1 MAENAATVAHRRH
14 ERSSNQRSIKRLLE
28 QQATEIVRVTE
39 AEKNDSRQICFYN
52 QIQGTQQSTSSE
64 TPNRMFKLKMERIAK
79 GPEYESTE
87 AARQKSDKQSASTE
101 FLGHVPNFPL
111 TAVQDGALTYM
122 PLQNMQVNDTHSC
135 SSPYQQLYSANTV
148 KSTATR
154 TGKQPLYT
162 HSLFQKSTD
171 LSAAQ
176 HAALRSCG
184 DPSVKLKLEGA
195 KDLLRRIP
203 RRWQG
208 TKYDSKCTSSNEQ
221 YLDRNLASGTLE
233 CAADVCLSPAHEP
246 MRKQTNDAAVTTEKH
261 YPFMT
266 TNAKQIGSNE
276 SSSKLYVEVTQ
287 SPDAKASEEYRG
299 ISDTKKG
306 RSRFEDVQ
314 DLRNLDLQMDVS
326 DYENDDEAPLAP
338 MPVVIRAHA
347 VPRIDLIGVQNTQ
360 QHLAGLHIRSR
371 NRNTEQA
378 TAERGTSF
386 ERHRYSNNAKL
397 GGHDVDEIEI
407 NQTMKETAANHI
419 FQRARL
425 SPSQG
430 APEGHV
436 AGKDSVSRGRSRVES
451 LATSTFRRKSM
462 QENSQKVIQAPASV
476 APLPNEFQEL
486 KTRDNLSTSDI
497 GIDLT
502 LTIAGIKHRLKSC
515 SRWQRRC

>member
-1 MAENAATVAHRRH
+1 M
-14 ERSSNQRSIKRLLE
+14 
-28 QQATEIVRVTE
+28 RVTE
-39 AEKNDSRQICFYN
+39 AEKNESRQIYFDN
-52 QIQGTQQSTSSE
+52 QIQGTQQNTSSE
-64 TPNRMFKLKMERIAK
+64 TPNRVFMLEMERIPK

-87 AARQKSDKQSASTE
+87 AARQNSDERSASME

-122 PLQNMQVNDTHSC
+122 PLQNMQANDTPSC
-135 SSPYQQLYSANTV
+135 WSPYQQLYSANTV
-148 KSTATR
+148 KSTASR
-154 TGKQPLYT
+154 TGKRPLYT
-162 HSLFQKSTD
+162 HSLFQKCTD
-171 LSAAQ
+171 LSAAR

-208 TKYDSKCTSSNEQ
+208 TKSDSKCTSSNEQ
-221 YLDRNLASGTLE
+221 YLDRNLDSGTLE
-233 CAADVCLSPAHEP
+233 CAADVCCSSPAHKP
-246 MRKQTNDAAVTTEKH
+246 MRKQTNDVAVTTEKH
-261 YPFMT
+261 HPSMT

-276 SSSKLYVEVTQ
+276 SSSIKYDEVTQ
-287 SPDAKASEEYRG
+287 SPDAQASEGYRG
-299 ISDTKKG
+299 FGDTMKG
-306 RSRFEDVQ
+306 TSHFEDVQ
-314 DLRNLDLQMDVS
+314 DLRNLNLQMDVS

-371 NRNTEQA
+371 NRNTEQT

-386 ERHRYSNNAKL
+386 ERHRYSKRGHVDAKL
-397 GGHDVDEIEI
+397 GGYDVDEIEM
-407 NQTMKETAANHI
+407 NQKMKETAANHI

-430 APEGHV
+430 APDGHV
-436 AGKDSVSRGRSRVES
+436 AGKDSMSRGRSGVES
-451 LATSTFRRKSM
+451 LATSTFRRKYM
-462 QENSQKVIQAPASV
+462 QENSQKVIQAPISV

-486 KTRDNLSTSDI
+486 KTRDKFIYVRYWHRSYIDYCRNQPSPQILLAMAKKVLATSGATARTISETCFRFRAMESTS
-497 GIDLT
+497 
-502 LTIAGIKHRLKSC
+502 R
-515 SRWQRRC
+515 